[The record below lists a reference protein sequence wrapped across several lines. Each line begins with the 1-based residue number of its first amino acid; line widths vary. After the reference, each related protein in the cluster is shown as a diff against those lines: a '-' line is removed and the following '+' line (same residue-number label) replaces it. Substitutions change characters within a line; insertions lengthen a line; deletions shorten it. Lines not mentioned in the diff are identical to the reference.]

1 MWFALLV
8 LSLIGAAVHLRVRPA
23 ASKAASSEL
32 FLVYLLAGYCGFA
45 QVLRAIAIL
54 VKGAPL
60 MAHVQFTPGDPA
72 VMWLAF
78 FSLGCGAIGVLSIWK
93 RGAFLLA
100 PVVVWAIFWTG
111 TTFAHLRMD
120 EWHGITNSWLGV
132 VWTFATH
139 GLIAVL
145 LVVFY
150 ALSVRPPAIARSQT
164 AIAAPN

>member
-1 MWFALLV
+1 MWFALLII
-8 LSLIGAAVHLRVRPA
+8 SMIAAAIHVRLRPPGSRAGTAEV
-23 ASKAASSEL
+23 

-45 QVLRAIAIL
+45 QIVRAFAIL
-54 VKGAPL
+54 AKGAPL

-78 FSLGCGAIGVLSIWK
+78 FSLGCGVIGALSIWR
-93 RGAFLLA
+93 RGDYLLA
-100 PVVVWAIFWTG
+100 PVVTWAIFWTG

-120 EWHGITNSWLGV
+120 EWHGMSNSWLGV
-132 VWTFATH
+132 TWAFATH

-150 ALSVRPPAIARSQT
+150 TLSVRRPSVSPGQ
-164 AIAAPN
+164 AAEA

>member
-8 LSLIGAAVHLRVRPA
+8 VSLIAAAIHVRVRPTGSKGA
-23 ASKAASSEL
+23 AAEV
-32 FLVYLLAGYCGFA
+32 FLVYLLAGYCGLA
-45 QVLRAIAIL
+45 QIVRAFAIL
-54 VKGAPL
+54 IKGAPL

-78 FSLGCGAIGVLSIWK
+78 FSLGCGVIGTLTIWR
-93 RGAFLLA
+93 RGDFLLA
-100 PVVVWAIFWTG
+100 PVVAWAIFWTG

-120 EWHGITNSWLGV
+120 EWHGITNSWLGIA
-132 VWTFATH
+132 WAFATH

-150 ALSVRPPAIARSQT
+150 TLSLRRPPLEASQ
-164 AIAAPN
+164 AAAA

>member
-1 MWFALLV
+1 MWFALLI
-8 LSLIGAAVHLRVRPA
+8 LSLIAAAIHVRVRQTGSRA
-23 ASKAASSEL
+23 ASAEV
-32 FLVYLLAGYCGFA
+32 FLVYLLAGYCGIA
-45 QVLRAIAIL
+45 QIVRAFAIL
-54 VKGAPL
+54 VKGTPL

-78 FSLGCGAIGVLSIWK
+78 FSLGCGVIGALSIWK
-93 RGAFLLA
+93 RGDFLLA

-120 EWHGITNSWLGV
+120 EWHGISNSWVGV
-132 VWTFATH
+132 AWAIATH

-150 ALSVRPPAIARSQT
+150 SLSVKRPQVASGHPT
-164 AIAAPN
+164 AA

>member
-8 LSLIGAAVHLRVRPA
+8 LSLIAAAIHVRVRAPG
-23 ASKAASSEL
+23 SKAASAEL
-32 FLVYLLAGYCGFA
+32 VLVYLLAGYCGFA
-45 QVLRAIAIL
+45 QIIRAFAIM

-78 FSLGCGAIGVLSIWK
+78 FSLGCGAIGALSIWR
-93 RGAFLLA
+93 RGNYLLA

-120 EWHGITNSWLGV
+120 EWHGIANSWVGV
-132 VWTFATH
+132 AWAFATH

-150 ALSVRPPAIARSQT
+150 SLSTRRPPVASPQAAAI
-164 AIAAPN
+164 

>member
-8 LSLIGAAVHLRVRPA
+8 ISLIAAAVHVRVRPA
-23 ASKAASSEL
+23 KSKAASAEV
-32 FLVYLLAGYCGFA
+32 FLIYLLAGYCGFA
-45 QVLRAIAIL
+45 QIVRAFAIL

-78 FSLGCGAIGVLSIWK
+78 FSLGCGVIGALSIWK
-93 RGAFLLA
+93 RGDYLLA
-100 PVVVWAIFWTG
+100 PVVAWAIFWTG

-120 EWHGITNSWLGV
+120 EWHGITNSWLGIL
-132 VWTFATH
+132 WAFATH

-150 ALSVRPPAIARSQT
+150 TLSVRRTPV
-164 AIAAPN
+164 AAGQAAAA

>member
-8 LSLIGAAVHLRVRPA
+8 LSLIAAAIHIRARPTGSRA
-23 ASKAASSEL
+23 ASAEVA
-32 FLVYLLAGYCGFA
+32 LVYLLAGYCGFA
-45 QVLRAIAIL
+45 QIVRAFAIL
-54 VKGAPL
+54 LKGAPL

-78 FSLGCGAIGVLSIWK
+78 FSLGSGVIGALSIWK
-93 RGAFLLA
+93 RGDFLLA
-100 PVVVWAIFWTG
+100 PVVAWAIFWTG

-132 VWTFATH
+132 AWAFATH

-150 ALSVRPPAIARSQT
+150 TLAVRRPPVASRQ
-164 AIAAPN
+164 AAAV

>member
-8 LSLIGAAVHLRVRPA
+8 LSLVAAAIHIRVRPA
-23 ASKAASSEL
+23 GSKAASAEL
-32 FLVYLLAGYCGFA
+32 VLVYLLAGYCGFA
-45 QVLRAIAIL
+45 QIIRAFAIL

-78 FSLGCGAIGVLSIWK
+78 FSLGCGVIGALSIWK
-93 RGAFLLA
+93 RGNFLLA
-100 PVVVWAIFWTG
+100 PVVVWTIFWTG

-120 EWHGITNSWLGV
+120 EWHGITNSWVGV
-132 VWTFATH
+132 AWAFATH

-150 ALSVRPPAIARSQT
+150 SFSTRRPPVASGQ
-164 AIAAPN
+164 AAAA